1 MISGI
6 IFSVSIIAVIYIVF
20 VVAPQKELQAK
31 ERILKQVIELCDK
44 NGLDQSNED
53 KKQTI
58 NTALDLL
65 GFPNPKDKDKD
76 KDNDK

>member
-1 MISGI
+1 MLAI
-6 IFSVSIIAVIYIVF
+6 IYILF

-31 ERILKQVIELCDK
+31 ERILKQVIEFCEK

-58 NTALDLL
+58 NTALDLM
-65 GFPNPKDKDKD
+65 GFPDPKVDKEDKT
-76 KDNDK
+76 K